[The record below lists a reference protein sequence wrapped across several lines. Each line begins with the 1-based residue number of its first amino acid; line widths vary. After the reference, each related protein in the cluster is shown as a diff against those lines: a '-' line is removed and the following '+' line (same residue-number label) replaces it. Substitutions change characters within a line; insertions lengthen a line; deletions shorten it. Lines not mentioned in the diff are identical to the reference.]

1 MPGQGG
7 DDITLPLENLRVLD
21 LAQVMAGPF
30 CCQLLGDMGADV
42 VKVEPPGAGDQARH
56 AMGFAMKGED
66 TAAFLAVNRNKRS
79 IALDLKDDAQRAVFH
94 RLAATADVLVENFR
108 PGVTRRLGID
118 YDTLRDAHPGL
129 IYASISGFGQTGPSA
144 LRPGYDLIAQ
154 GMAGVMSV
162 TGEPGG
168 DPVKCGIPVGDLS
181 AGLFCAVAILSAYVA
196 RERTGRGQHIDTSLF
211 EGALALSIWE
221 SAELW
226 ATGRI
231 PQALGS
237 AHRLTAPYQALRT
250 RDGHITVAGNNQ
262 RLWERLCDAVGRA
275 DLVADPRFATNA
287 DRMANRAALA
297 AELESVLERRV
308 TGDWVQVLL
317 DAGVPAGPINDYAQV
332 FADPHTQ
339 ARDMVVEMEHP
350 VEGTVRGLG
359 IPVKLSETPGQIRR
373 AAPLLGQH
381 TAEILRELGYG
392 EREIAELRAA
402 TAAG

>member
-392 EREIAELRAA
+392 EREIVELRAA